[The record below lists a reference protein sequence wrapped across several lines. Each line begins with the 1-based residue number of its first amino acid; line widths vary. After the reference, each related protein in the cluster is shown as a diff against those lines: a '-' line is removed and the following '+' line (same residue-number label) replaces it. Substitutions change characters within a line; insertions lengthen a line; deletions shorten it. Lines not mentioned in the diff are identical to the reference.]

1 MTYIT
6 DLALKNVVA
15 SSTSHTNVQN
25 AGQYGHNDGVTGS
38 IVTYTPTASAT
49 KIIYEISFY
58 LLMDNSYYNNYKMGF
73 INCINVQQSTD
84 GGTSWN
90 NVDDDLIRQEGFVI
104 QLGNSYQVERRH
116 VHCTFIVPAWTGTRM
131 LRTGFYTGVSW
142 GMDSRLHKMD
152 RWDGTT
158 QTKYCNTS
166 VLVHEV

>member
-6 DLALKNVVA
+6 DLTLKNVVA
-15 SSTSHTNVQN
+15 SSTSHTSVQN

-49 KIIYEISFY
+49 KIIYEISFF
-58 LLMDNSYYNNYKMGF
+58 LLMDNSYYASNNMNF
-73 INCINVQQSTD
+73 INCINVQQSTN
-84 GGTSWN
+84 GGASWS
-90 NVDDDLIRQEGFVI
+90 NVDDDLIRQTGFVI
-104 QLGNSYQVERRH
+104 QSGESHQVERQH

-142 GMDSRLHKMD
+142 GKDSRLHKMD
-152 RWDGTT
+152 KWDGTT
-158 QTKYCNTS
+158 ETKYCNTS